1 MLEPFSNASTPEE
14 VFIALWQVVE
24 ASEGQGKQA
33 ITTWKEAVTSG
44 YAFVQQKMWKD
55 AFDACFK
62 AIELEPSLSFPHFI
76 VQYFVLPKIDALEP
90 IAKLYL
96 QAIQFSRI
104 HRLAYRAYL
113 GS

>member
-14 VFIALWQVVE
+14 VFITLWQVVE

-62 AIELEPSLSFPHFI
+62 AIELEPGLSFPHFI
-76 VQYFVLPKIDALEP
+76 KNLGLKPRRSTTASSRCS
-90 IAKLYL
+90 AKT
-96 QAIQFSRI
+96 R
-104 HRLAYRAYL
+104 
-113 GS
+113 